1 MRSSGS
7 SLVSA
12 RGVVTSAAGPPSV
25 EYEVTE
31 GGGGGR
37 RRQRYLGGIGPSRE
51 EQRTGPKSHS
61 TRTERERDA
70 EEERESTRHQ
80 RPSFLLRT
88 GYSTSEE
95 IDLPSVGVC
104 ARPRSAVW
112 GQQSESARTRR
123 HAYQD
128 FPYVA
133 QSLGR
138 PRLTL
143 DCL

>member
-7 SLVSA
+7 SLVTA

-61 TRTERERDA
+61 TRTERER
-70 EEERESTRHQ
+70 EMRRRRENQ
-80 RPSFLLRT
+80 RDIKDPPFYYVRGT
-88 GYSTSEE
+88 
-95 IDLPSVGVC
+95 IV
-104 ARPRSAVW
+104 RPKR
-112 GQQSESARTRR
+112 
-123 HAYQD
+123 
-128 FPYVA
+128 
-133 QSLGR
+133 
-138 PRLTL
+138 
-143 DCL
+143 